1 MALLFTRTIAR
12 GVTLKPNVLETIS
25 GAGVILKTYSEAKN
39 SERKVEMCK
48 FAFTTYGKVLTD
60 LLLLLRGVS
69 FNKKQYQYLDY
80 AKVLMRLP
88 LICVGHATNLS
99 VNIVNYVVNNAFSL
113 SPIITVFHSNIV
125 HKNPL

>member
-48 FAFTTYGKVLTD
+48 FAFTTYDKVLTD

-69 FNKKQYQYLDY
+69 FNKKQY
-80 AKVLMRLP
+80 
-88 LICVGHATNLS
+88 
-99 VNIVNYVVNNAFSL
+99 
-113 SPIITVFHSNIV
+113 
-125 HKNPL
+125 

>member
-48 FAFTTYGKVLTD
+48 FVFITYGKVLTD
-60 LLLLLRGVS
+60 LQLLLRGVS

-80 AKVLMRLP
+80 AKVLDE
-88 LICVGHATNLS
+88 
-99 VNIVNYVVNNAFSL
+99 
-113 SPIITVFHSNIV
+113 ITIDLCRPRDKFECKYS
-125 HKNPL
+125 KLCC